1 MSTKKDKITSKD
13 NNFMRLA
20 LNLARARKGLTG
32 DNPSV
37 GCVITKNEKIISI
50 GQTGYNGRPHAETNA
65 INNSFENLKDSKM
78 YVTLEPCN
86 HYGQTPPCTKKI
98 ISSGI
103 NKVFYSINDIDNKIT
118 GKSLKILTKKN
129 IKVEKGILKKEVK
142 DFYASYIKNRKK
154 KLPYV
159 TAKIAVSKNKLI
171 YSEKERKITD
181 TTSDKLSHYLRYKND
196 AILITSRTLNTDNPK
211 LNCRLKNY
219 ESFSPIRIILD
230 KNLEINLNSNIFKTS
245 KENNTIIFY
254 KSSNNLK
261 INILKK
267 KGINLIKLKLNSG
280 KNFDFKIIFK
290 KLYLLGIRNLLIEG
304 GDKLTK
310 NLLKSDLIDCFYL
323 FKSPKN
329 LLKGKKSVFFTSS
342 DILNKKYDNNF
353 KISSKLAKDTISI
366 YKRKNV

>member
-13 NNFMRLA
+13 NIFMRLA

-32 DNPSV
+32 ENPSV

-103 NKVFYSINDIDNKIT
+103 NKVFYSINDIDNKVT

-154 KLPYV
+154 KLPYI
-159 TAKIAVSKNKLI
+159 TLLLCNVSLHK
-171 YSEKERKITD
+171 
-181 TTSDKLSHYLRYKND
+181 
-196 AILITSRTLNTDNPK
+196 
-211 LNCRLKNY
+211 
-219 ESFSPIRIILD
+219 
-230 KNLEINLNSNIFKTS
+230 
-245 KENNTIIFY
+245 NTI
-254 KSSNNLK
+254 L
-261 INILKK
+261 
-267 KGINLIKLKLNSG
+267 
-280 KNFDFKIIFK
+280 
-290 KLYLLGIRNLLIEG
+290 
-304 GDKLTK
+304 
-310 NLLKSDLIDCFYL
+310 
-323 FKSPKN
+323 
-329 LLKGKKSVFFTSS
+329 
-342 DILNKKYDNNF
+342 
-353 KISSKLAKDTISI
+353 
-366 YKRKNV
+366 